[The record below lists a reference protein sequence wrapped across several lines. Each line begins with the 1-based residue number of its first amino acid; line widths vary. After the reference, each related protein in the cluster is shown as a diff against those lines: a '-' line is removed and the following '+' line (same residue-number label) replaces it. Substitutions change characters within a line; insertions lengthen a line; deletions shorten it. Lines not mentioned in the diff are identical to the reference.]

1 MTTVTTTELAP
12 DNTRR
17 LIELARAFKAIGSPG
32 HQHHACR
39 IVDVTS
45 ASQLSAPLRI
55 GALPDRLLLE
65 GRAPGRRAERDCRA
79 GRPDHPRQRSTDAV
93 VN

>member
-65 GRAPGRRAERDCRA
+65 GALQDGEPSAIVAPVDPTTLGSD
-79 GRPDHPRQRSTDAV
+79 PLTLL
-93 VN
+93 